1 MERVETLC
9 NLLVEKIQNKASINE
24 LLSTV
29 KMMESELLHLKNITP
44 PNTNERQVASV
55 HIAKQIAQAN
65 DVTTADDETRAEE
78 KIVQVLQIDEAEVE
92 AELEEIKKNVEVR
105 STLSYQ
111 NRPPVHFE
119 GMDEIPTLAN
129 RKSIF
134 DSGATK
140 DGIKELNDILP
151 TNNTASLNDALGSTT
166 KEINHAL
173 NVEPEKELNEILG
186 SKNTTSINDLESKV
200 ENKTVERNEPN
211 VLDERLISP
220 SIIEP
225 KKEEINSNVP
235 KELNEILPSNSATSL
250 NDLHSKPVNEV
261 SDIFEDAP
269 IKDLKKAIGVNE
281 RFLYLN
287 ELFRGDEAMYER
299 SIKTIN
305 AFSIYPEAEFWIRR
319 ELKLKLGWDDKYNT
333 VKQFDQLI
341 RRRFS

>member
-9 NLLVEKIQNKASINE
+9 NLLAEKLKNKASIYE

-44 PNTNERQVASV
+44 SNSAEALVATI
-55 HIAKQIAQAN
+55 HIAKQIVPKN
-65 DVTTADDETRAEE
+65 DEAMPVDIAIPEE

-119 GMDEIPTLAN
+119 GIDEIPTLAN
-129 RKSIF
+129 RQSIF
-134 DSGATK
+134 DSKATK
-140 DGIKELNDILP
+140 DGIKELNDILQ
-151 TNNTASLNDALGSTT
+151 TNNTASLNDVLGNTP
-166 KEINHAL
+166 KEINHTIQDTST
-173 NVEPEKELNEILG
+173 KELNEILA
-186 SKNTTSINDLESKV
+186 SKNTTSINDLQSV
-200 ENKTVERNEPN
+200 TEPN
-211 VLDERLISP
+211 RADERFIP
-220 SIIEP
+220 PFINQP
-225 KKEEINSNVP
+225 VKEETNTIVA
-235 KELNEILPSNSATSL
+235 KELNEILPSISATSI
-250 NDLHSKPVNEV
+250 NDKHSIPVNEV

-269 IKDLKKAIGVNE
+269 IKDLKKAIGINE

-287 ELFRGDEAMYER
+287 ELFRGDETMYER

-333 VKQFDQLI
+333 VKQFDQLV
-341 RRRFS
+341 RRRFL

>member
-9 NLLVEKIQNKASINE
+9 NLLAEKIQNKASINE

-44 PNTNERQVASV
+44 PTNEAQVASL
-55 HIAKQIAQAN
+55 HIAKQMSPENPVAEAT
-65 DVTTADDETRAEE
+65 DVAVPEE
-78 KIVQVLQIDEAEVE
+78 KIVEVLQIDEAEVE

-119 GMDEIPTLAN
+119 GMDDIPTLAN
-129 RKSIF
+129 RQSIF

-140 DGIKELNDILP
+140 ESIKELNDILP
-151 TNNTASLNDALGSTT
+151 VANNASLNDALANTT
-166 KEINHAL
+166 KEINHTLHNTPPA
-173 NVEPEKELNEILG
+173 KELNEILAA
-186 SKNTTSINDLESKV
+186 KNTISINDVPSTA
-200 ENKTVERNEPN
+200 ENNMVNEKFIPAS
-211 VLDERLISP
+211 ISQTP
-220 SIIEP
+220 
-225 KKEEINSNVP
+225 KEETNVSVP
-235 KELNEILPSNSATSL
+235 KELNEILPTNATSL

-333 VKQFDQLI
+333 VKQFDQLV
-341 RRRFS
+341 RRRFL